1 MDAYQWKSLD
11 QYERTEALENRA
23 HTIDNRVE
31 SRVGGLC
38 GRCSHAIIYRRRG
51 YPHYTIVCT
60 ALDRE
65 VPDDISECSRY
76 SDPRARSLGQMVE
89 MALDLDP
96 RPRVG
101 QYL

>member
-23 HTIDNRVE
+23 HTIESRIE
-31 SRVGGLC
+31 SRVAGLC
-38 GRCSHAIIYRRRG
+38 GRCRHAIIYRRRG
-51 YPHYTIVCT
+51 YPHPTIMCT
-60 ALDRE
+60 TLERE

-76 SDPRARSLGQMVE
+76 SNPRALSLAQMVS
-89 MALDLDP
+89 MALDIDT
-96 RPRVG
+96 RAAAG

>member
-23 HTIDNRVE
+23 HTIENRVE

-38 GRCSHAIIYRRRG
+38 GRCSHAMIYRRRG
-51 YPHYTIVCT
+51 YPHYTIVCS

-76 SDPRARSLGQMVE
+76 SDPRALSLGQMVE

>member
-23 HTIDNRVE
+23 HIIETRIE
-31 SRVGGLC
+31 SRVTGLC
-38 GRCSHAIIYRRRG
+38 GRCTHAIIYRRRG
-51 YPHYTIVCT
+51 YPHYTIICT
-60 ALDRE
+60 ALHRE

-76 SDPRARSLGQMVE
+76 SDPHALSLSQMVS
-89 MALDLDP
+89 MALDIDS
-96 RPRVG
+96 RTGAG

>member
-1 MDAYQWKSLD
+1 MDAHQWNSLD

-23 HTIDNRVE
+23 HTIETRVE
-31 SRVGGLC
+31 SRVTGLC
-38 GRCSHAIIYRRRG
+38 GHCRHAIIYRRRG
-51 YPHYTIVCT
+51 YPHYTIMCT

-76 SDPRARSLGQMVE
+76 SNPSALSLSQMVS
-89 MALDLDP
+89 MALDIDA
-96 RPRVG
+96 RERAG